1 MRPKPS
7 LALFLTVSLLLPCS
21 SLPTA
26 AQRSRGVPNS
36 GFTRL
41 FNGTDLSGW
50 RLVGG
55 HGPGYIVRNG
65 LLICPADGGGNL
77 FTEQEYADF
86 ILRFEFRLERNGNN
100 GVGIRSPLEGNPAFD
115 AMEIQ
120 ILDDDAPQH
129 ANLQPAQY
137 HGSVYGVVPAKRGA
151 LKKPGEW
158 NYEEITA
165 IGRRITVKLNGK
177 VIVDADLNQVS
188 DPGVLAEHP
197 GLFREK
203 GRIGFL
209 GHGTTVEFRNIW
221 IRDLTKPEQDNTP
234 PKGFT
239 ALFNGRDLTGWK
251 GLVADPPTRAKMT
264 PDALTAA
271 QQKADERM
279 RAHWK
284 VQGGIL
290 VFDGKGDNLCTE
302 KDYGD
307 FELVVDWKIKPG
319 GDSGIYL
326 RGSPQVQIWDRA
338 EGSGGLYNNQKNP
351 SDPTR
356 KADNPPGAWN
366 RFRIVMVG
374 ERVTV
379 FLNDQLVVRNVV
391 MENYWER
398 DKPIYPTGAIE
409 LQNHG
414 DELWFKNL
422 YVREISR

>member
-351 SDPTR
+351 SNPTR